1 MDNIES
7 NVPVIFQLTPD
18 RALKMREVNPNTFLI
33 LILPPNVEELIVNNI
48 SKNASGS
55 FLTIDP
61 DTTNNLLKIIGI
73 LDLLIFVPGLYLIE
87 GVLSM
92 DGGNP
97 SKPSVYCLILGITI
111 IVIGI
116 LINKYTKKLCKNNI
130 NKN

>member
-1 MDNIES
+1 MDNIKCNKCDQENKKDEHYCIKCGNNLS
-7 NVPVIFQLTPD
+7 N
-18 RALKMREVNPNTFLI
+18 LI
-33 LILPPNVEELIVNNI
+33 EKTDVFFFF
-48 SKNASGS
+48 S
-55 FLTIDP
+55 
-61 DTTNNLLKIIGI
+61 NLLKVIGI

-87 GVLSM
+87 GILSM

-97 SKPSVYCLILGITI
+97 SKPSVYCLILGISM